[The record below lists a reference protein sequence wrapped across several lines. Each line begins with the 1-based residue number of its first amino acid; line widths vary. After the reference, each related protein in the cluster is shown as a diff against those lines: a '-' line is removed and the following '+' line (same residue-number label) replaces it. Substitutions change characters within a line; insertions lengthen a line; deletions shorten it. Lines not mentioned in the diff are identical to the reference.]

1 MWSPRMEKHSSSIC
15 FVPFVLYSSYHK
27 KASRFSVNSLTS
39 SKSTFYGA
47 YSGCRSF
54 NRSISS
60 SSTDTDRYRQSTIGI
75 FATQL
80 VNGVLE
86 EELNQLSKLAE
97 YKELLANTKHP
108 SKVVCTIGPKTCS
121 FEMIKK
127 LAEHGMNVL
136 RMNMSHGTHEW
147 HQQVINH
154 VKQLNKESG
163 WNIGILLDTKGPE
176 VRSGDLKEPVYVE
189 KGTRFTFTIRR
200 QVDYEPFTTDVN
212 YDDFVSDIRP
222 GDVLLVDGGI
232 CSFLV
237 KQVTDVDVITECL
250 ESGILTS
257 RRHLN
262 VRGKTAS
269 LPAITEKDWLDI
281 DFGIRND
288 VDFIAL
294 SFVKHEDD
302 VQHLKKYLLEHGSSA
317 LVISKIESAA
327 AVQRLEPILKASDG
341 AMVARGDLGAEIP
354 VEDVPLVQ
362 EEIVRIN
369 RRLQKPTIVA
379 THMLES
385 MISFPSPTR
394 AEVTDV
400 SEAVRQ
406 GADATML
413 SGETANGSFPLEA
426 VNTMCTIA
434 RSVWT
439 LPYEYERYP
448 SLFSSQ
454 DSSSLVDSSI
464 AALCSS
470 AAFLANHLSARALVV
485 FTKTGKIACSVSAA
499 RPNCPVLA
507 FTPDE
512 GLKRRLSLY
521 WGVEAYQIAF
531 SNHPEETVSAAL
543 KKMTQRN
550 MAKCGDLIVILSD
563 MLVSNGTF
571 VNSVQV
577 RRWMEGTS

>member
-232 CSFLV
+232 CS
-237 KQVTDVDVITECL
+237 KWDIN
-250 ESGILTS
+250 ESPTS
-257 RRHLN
+257 QY
-262 VRGKTAS
+262 
-269 LPAITEKDWLDI
+269 I